1 MDAKLQECPAVQ
13 LRNLWTA
20 SKYPKLAVWSEQ
32 ISLFLTNLF
41 SPEFPYEQ
49 FKTEALTSAPT
60 LYLAP
65 PHLIVTFP
73 GTEQAL

>member
-49 FKTEALTSAPT
+49 FETEALTSAPT
-60 LYLAP
+60 RISVSSSSSP
-65 PHLIVTFP
+65 DSHLSRY
-73 GTEQAL
+73 

>member
-60 LYLAP
+60 RVSVSSSSSP
-65 PHLIVTFP
+65 DSHLSRY
-73 GTEQAL
+73 